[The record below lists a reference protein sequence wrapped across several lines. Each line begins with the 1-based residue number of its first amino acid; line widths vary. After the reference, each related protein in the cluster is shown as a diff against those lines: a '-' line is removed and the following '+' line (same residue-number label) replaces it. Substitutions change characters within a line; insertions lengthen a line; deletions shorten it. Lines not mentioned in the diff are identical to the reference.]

1 MIKNKIKK
9 ILRYIDNVYRDIYF
23 VNFLNPPLVISACVH
38 LKRGRLLHY
47 NFGDDL
53 NLYLLSAL
61 SKRKIIFYDY
71 SIVCKILHKKRI
83 LAIGSILGK
92 WVDNNCIIWGA
103 GSQLDCEC
111 APYVNPVI
119 KAVRGPKTRDWLMKS
134 GMQCP
139 EIYGDP
145 ALLLPKLYKPNIT
158 NRNNIGVIPHIL
170 DEDSEEL
177 SIFLKHHKEVKV
189 ISLKDYVDW
198 RDLINELC
206 SCKMIISSSLH
217 GLILS
222 DAYNIPNV
230 WIKIEYSLG
239 GKDYFK
245 YNDYFLSVGRT
256 ETLPIDIKEIMYEN
270 DLLKYTIDYHGIS
283 IDLDKLIA
291 ACPFEIKAKI

>member
-1 MIKNKIKK
+1 M
-9 ILRYIDNVYRDIYF
+9 
-23 VNFLNPPLVISACVH
+23 
-38 LKRGRLLHY
+38 
-47 NFGDDL
+47 
-53 NLYLLSAL
+53 
-61 SKRKIIFYDY
+61 
-71 SIVCKILHKKRI
+71 
-83 LAIGSILGK
+83 
-92 WVDNNCIIWGA
+92 
-103 GSQLDCEC
+103 
-111 APYVNPVI
+111 
-119 KAVRGPKTRDWLMKS
+119 
-134 GMQCP
+134 
-139 EIYGDP
+139 
-145 ALLLPKLYKPNIT
+145 
-158 NRNNIGVIPHIL
+158 
-170 DEDSEEL
+170 
-177 SIFLKHHKEVKV
+177 
-189 ISLKDYVDW
+189 DW